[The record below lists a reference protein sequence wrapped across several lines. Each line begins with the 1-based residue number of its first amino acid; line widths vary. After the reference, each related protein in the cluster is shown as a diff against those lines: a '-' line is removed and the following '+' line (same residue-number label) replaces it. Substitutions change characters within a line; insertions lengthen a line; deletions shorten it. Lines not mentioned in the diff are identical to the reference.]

1 MHSSLSNIR
10 LAGIA
15 VTTGSVVRDFIADG
29 LAAGLDRVAL
39 ERTAQTIGLRERRV
53 AAPGVTA
60 LDLCADAT
68 ERLDWMPR
76 PSTPSSSSPK
86 LLTTPSPIMLRF
98 CMVAL
103 A

>member
-29 LAAGLDRVAL
+29 LAAGVDRVAL

-53 AAPGVTA
+53 AAPGV
-60 LDLCADAT
+60 
-68 ERLDWMPR
+68 M
-76 PSTPSSSSPK
+76 SQV
-86 LLTTPSPIMLRF
+86 LTHLIAHLPVGVVVLMRAVREAESVWAGLW
-98 CMVAL
+98 VE
-103 A
+103 